1 MKILTATLGIAT
13 VAALLT
19 SVPATAQVTI
29 LSQNFDSG
37 LSGSENLSG
46 YHGGD
51 ITSSS
56 YAVTAGVGVGGTP
69 AIQEVN
75 GTAGNAGN
83 GYGYA
88 AVQLQEQVV
97 SGNTS
102 LNLSDYTLSFDAE
115 STAGSLN
122 MQIQSWAGQ
131 NFGGGLTGT
140 LNTAPAS
147 PGYGNDLSLSGS
159 YVHYSLNLGN
169 STIFPNVG
177 TFNPTGGTWQI
188 AWQLNGGGNGN
199 PASLTMN
206 IDNVVLTMAT
216 PVPEPSILALA
227 GLGAMGGLLLFRR
240 RLA

>member
-1 MKILTATLGIAT
+1 MKILTTTLGIAA
-13 VAALLT
+13 VALLT

-29 LSQNFDSG
+29 FSQNFDSG
-37 LSGSENLSG
+37 LSGSESLSG

-56 YAVTAGVGVGGTP
+56 YAITAGVGVGGTS

-75 GTAGNAGN
+75 GTAGNTGN

-88 AVQLQEQVV
+88 AVQLQEHVV

-102 LNLSDYTLSFDAE
+102 ANLGDYTLSFDAE

-122 MQIQSWAGQ
+122 LQLQTWSLA
-131 NFGGGLTGT
+131 NFGGTQGGT

-147 PGYGNDLSLSGS
+147 PGYGNDLTLSPT
-159 YVHYSLNLGN
+159 YTHYTLNLGN
-169 STIFPNVG
+169 STIFPAFTG
-177 TFNPTGGTWQI
+177 FNPQGGTWQI
-188 AWQLNGGGNGN
+188 AFQLNGGGNGN
-199 PASLTMN
+199 PANLTMN
-206 IDNVVLTMAT
+206 IDNVMLTMAT
-216 PVPEPSILALA
+216 PVPEPSTLALA
-227 GLGAMGGLLLFRR
+227 GLGALGGLMLFRR